1 MSDTEQDL
9 PAGVVPITAQ
19 RYVTLLKK
27 ISQNLSQN
35 LPADFTA
42 SNVKQ
47 QGNKYNSHLKFVDFS
62 TANVIVIQV

>member
-27 ISQNLSQN
+27 ISQNL
-35 LPADFTA
+35 PADFITG
-42 SNVKQ
+42 NVKQ

-62 TANVIVIQV
+62 TDNVRV